1 MGGHT
6 SFLLLP
12 FMGKDRGGCAHPL
25 FFWSA
30 EILRPP
36 PPHPC
41 CANPPTL
48 RLPNKSTSRQ
58 VGKSASRQAS
68 AVQRG
73 GAPAYRGQFITH
85 PPISRTRSPACCTPP
100 PRSPSA
106 APLRLPGGKPTART
120 LTPCC
125 TPPSLL
131 PPSRPPSPPC
141 YYCPHPPAFAPPRL
155 PPGKPPPAHL
165 RAICCVRPINPCRL
179 PLFSLTQPV
188 NLTRLNVPPG
198 ARRLQT
204 LPRPI
209 NLCRLPP
216 ATRSLSPSYPPR

>member
-1 MGGHT
+1 MPT
-6 SFLLLP
+6 P
-12 FMGKDRGGCAHPL
+12 FFSGVLRSCA
-25 FFWSA
+25 
-30 EILRPP
+30 RPP
-36 PPHPC
+36 RIP
-41 CANPPTL
+41 AALTRQLSDFPTNRQADKL
-48 RLPNKSTSRQ
+48 ASRQ
-58 VGKSASRQAS
+58 VGKRPPYNAEEPPRIVVSSSHTPQS
-68 AVQRG
+68 P
-73 GAPAYRGQFITH
+73 APAH
-85 PPISRTRSPACCTPP
+85 PPAVPRPHARHLPHLFAYPGVNPPPARSPLVAPRLPCFPLPVDLTRLPPLYPHHP
-100 PRSPSA
+100 PRPH
-106 APLRLPGGKPTART
+106 
-120 LTPCC
+120 
-125 TPPSLL
+125 
-131 PPSRPPSPPC
+131 SPPC